1 MKGLIAILAFA
12 VAALLAY
19 NYVHTGK
26 LTLVPSSLSKG
37 QQQLQQLE
45 KRLDNARRQ
54 FEAAGRAA
62 GISGVDTTAD
72 AEAARRELERIEAE
86 FHTLRNQLEDADRT
100 EAEALQRKIDDFKKD
115 LR

>member
-1 MKGLIAILAFA
+1 MKGLLAILALA

-26 LTLVPSSLSKG
+26 VTLIPTSLSKG
-37 QQQLQQLE
+37 EQQLQQLE
-45 KRLDNARRQ
+45 KRLDGARRQ

-62 GISGVDTTAD
+62 GISGVDTSAD
-72 AEAARRELERIEAE
+72 AEAARREVERIEAE
-86 FHTLRNQLEDADRT
+86 FKNVRDQLEEADKLKAD
-100 EAEALQRKIDDFKKD
+100 ELQAKIDDFKKD